1 MIEMTNT
8 SNQTTAT
15 THYAQSTM
23 QDCQPTTFNQS
34 QPALNPAFAI
44 ERAAQLED
52 RQVRKSTAP
61 HSTSQLD
68 DKVLLALN
76 ERRLDRLE
84 KRELQKQE
92 LQALTT
98 QLKIYAVVQSNIHSK
113 LSNTDSNQESQ
124 TYTPQNEGFSYAD
137 FNYQDEATF
146 KQSPE
151 YQYLLDHNISNHK
164 DFLIQQ
170 GISVNK
176 TSYQN
181 TKEVKNLS
189 DFSTSISDKS
199 KLLNDDVQLKVT
211 ELNDTSSQLNATVE
225 AMNKFV
231 QKYHSILEQ
240 ILRAF

>member
-8 SNQTTAT
+8 GNRTVATA
-15 THYAQSTM
+15 YDAQSAI
-23 QDCQPTTFNQS
+23 QDRQPTFNQS
-34 QPALNPAFAI
+34 QQSGLNPAFSI
-44 ERAAQLED
+44 ERTAQLQD

-61 HSTSQLD
+61 HLPPQLD

-84 KRELQKQE
+84 KRDMQKQQ

-98 QLKIYAVVQSNIHSK
+98 QLKIYSVVQSNIHSK

-124 TYTPQNEGFSYAD
+124 IYTPMNEGFSYAD
-137 FNYQDEATF
+137 FNYQDEASY

-151 YQYLLDHNISNHK
+151 YKYLLDHNISNHK

-211 ELNDTSSQLNATVE
+211 ELNDTSSQLNATIE
-225 AMNKFV
+225 AMHKFV